1 MGAMSLN
8 FSSSVIGISYGEM
21 NSIKS
26 NLRRANDMLMQSQSK
41 VNSARLK
48 VQVDRGSSRL
58 RVSEEQLNDLYTNAA
73 KRKTKIDKL
82 CNNIDITIRKFK
94 EVDARCAARIRAI
107 GKSYDK
113 DKSLWERIKSYVSS
127 FFSHG
132 ASSLKS
138 MYETGMDAF
147 NALKKDTVEAYNA
160 ASEWMKEHPEVMD
173 ALEIIGGVAQT
184 AAYAFLL
191 ADPLTAPIALIG
203 MIGTT
208 FSASSTLES
217 ISKLINYSS
226 TGKNEGINVLKMGF
240 EGLGE
245 LVGGEKGKSAA
256 DGVFS
261 TIDTV
266 TAIGGLF
273 IDGGLTISKA
283 GQVMK
288 NSEESISVFKA
299 LSEGAKL
306 AEDLKYNAL
315 TDLLKGPFK
324 GSLDNLIDVGKNFK
338 DIFIPPTNFGK
349 MCFAGIDDVSMGRAG
364 AIEKGLGKAGALDGL
379 SRNAEIL
386 GMISRITEIG
396 SEFIGGG
403 EPSKVGSEADK
414 LTSIINRVKEIR
426 SELPSKLKKSGNF
439 GYAEAEVDGIQ
450 QREFFAHSS
459 IDTAADKGALSGMSF
474 KPEGEPIY
482 KAKKVDPDNARIDTP
497 EAYLRDYD
505 TEYKI
510 LNDIAG
516 KLKGNEDATG
526 TINLFTERYTCASCS
541 DIILKFRHD
550 HPNIKLNILTN
561 DGKVVR

>member
-1 MGAMSLN
+1 MGTMSLN

-58 RVSEEQLNDLYTNAA
+58 RVSEEQLNDLYRNAA

-94 EVDARCAARIRAI
+94 EVDSRCAARIRAI

-160 ASEWMKEHPEVMD
+160 ASEWLKEHSEVMD
-173 ALEIIGGVAQT
+173 TLETIGGVAQT
-184 AAYAFLL
+184 AAYALL
-191 ADPLTAPIALIG
+191 LVDPATTPIAIIG
-203 MIGTT
+203 ILGTT

-226 TGKNEGINVLKMGF
+226 TGKNEGINVVKMGF

-245 LVGGEKGKSAA
+245 LVGGEKGKSVA

-266 TAIGGLF
+266 AAIGGLF

-306 AEDLKYNAL
+306 AEDLKYNSL

-349 MCFAGIDDVSMGRAG
+349 MCFAGIDDVSMGGAG
-364 AIEKGLGKAGALDGL
+364 AIEEGLGKAGALDGL

-386 GMISRITEIG
+386 GMIGRITEIG

-403 EPSKVGSEADK
+403 DTKGGSKAE
-414 LTSIINRVKEIR
+414 
-426 SELPSKLKKSGNF
+426 SKLQKSAQDIIDKASSGKIKYAKNYHGRLGKELETDILSNPDAVYVSGNKSQNLIYRK
-439 GYAEAEVDGIQ
+439 GDNVVIVESGG
-450 QREFFAHSS
+450 SS
-459 IDTAADKGALSGMSF
+459 
-474 KPEGEPIY
+474 
-482 KAKKVDPDNARIDTP
+482 
-497 EAYLRDYD
+497 
-505 TEYKI
+505 
-510 LNDIAG
+510 
-516 KLKGNEDATG
+516 KGNVITSYGPDGARGNSGAAIFGGSPSDPGMPVTHDAIVNG
-526 TINLFTERYTCASCS
+526 
-541 DIILKFRHD
+541 
-550 HPNIKLNILTN
+550 NIPTPSGETMPPATQIYP
-561 DGKVVR
+561 

>member
-1 MGAMSLN
+1 MGTMSLN

-58 RVSEEQLNDLYTNAA
+58 RVSEEQLNDLYRNAA

-127 FFSHG
+127 FFSYG

-160 ASEWMKEHPEVMD
+160 AREWMKEHPEVVD

-217 ISKLINYSS
+217 ISKLINYRR
-226 TGKNEGINVLKMGF
+226 NV
-240 EGLGE
+240 
-245 LVGGEKGKSAA
+245 
-256 DGVFS
+256 
-261 TIDTV
+261 
-266 TAIGGLF
+266 
-273 IDGGLTISKA
+273 
-283 GQVMK
+283 
-288 NSEESISVFKA
+288 
-299 LSEGAKL
+299 
-306 AEDLKYNAL
+306 
-315 TDLLKGPFK
+315 
-324 GSLDNLIDVGKNFK
+324 
-338 DIFIPPTNFGK
+338 
-349 MCFAGIDDVSMGRAG
+349 
-364 AIEKGLGKAGALDGL
+364 
-379 SRNAEIL
+379 
-386 GMISRITEIG
+386 
-396 SEFIGGG
+396 
-403 EPSKVGSEADK
+403 
-414 LTSIINRVKEIR
+414 
-426 SELPSKLKKSGNF
+426 
-439 GYAEAEVDGIQ
+439 
-450 QREFFAHSS
+450 
-459 IDTAADKGALSGMSF
+459 
-474 KPEGEPIY
+474 
-482 KAKKVDPDNARIDTP
+482 
-497 EAYLRDYD
+497 
-505 TEYKI
+505 
-510 LNDIAG
+510 
-516 KLKGNEDATG
+516 
-526 TINLFTERYTCASCS
+526 
-541 DIILKFRHD
+541 
-550 HPNIKLNILTN
+550 
-561 DGKVVR
+561 